1 MKRLLII
8 ATTVL
13 LAACGGGG
21 GGSTAPVA
29 VTPTPTPVT
38 CTAPQVLTNGAC
50 VTPTYTV
57 GGTVTGLTPGTQV
70 TLQNNGGD
78 AVTVSAD
85 GTFVF
90 ATAVAA
96 KAAFSA
102 SVGTQP
108 AAGSCSVTGGTGA
121 VGSSAVTD
129 VVVSCVDPCS
139 PVIANLTYPNSY
151 SGVFTLP
158 TPTQKLPAGVVRGMG
173 LKDYYPGN
181 PTGKISCNNTGTV
194 EAHAAYIATLD
205 KIKADGTDT
214 VWVYNYGVWDDITQP
229 VYSIPKSTM
238 QISDSEMTFLV
249 SEATKKNLKVF
260 VTLQFSAYDLNG
272 KTLPFGTKIPTATL
286 QSMLASYKKWAVEYA
301 TFSQSIGV
309 SGFSSDWNAFFVA
322 PDTAAYNEAY
332 MASMLD
338 ITKSI
343 KAVFKGKI
351 VYGENNNLVDSRFEG
366 YVDYLKMMLA
376 NPNPTLT
383 DAENK
388 NLTVAAIKDRYTS
401 QIANYYQ
408 YGPVNIPVIFDVLV
422 ESKYDFFVNGWTED
436 GFCVNNC
443 IQNTYVT
450 DFSVQAIG
458 IEAALEA
465 VSSQTTVKSA
475 GTSIVSAYWLSDTMV
490 PVNDNVTANTGF
502 PNQSE
507 SVRNKPAEG
516 IIKYWYTP

>member
-1 MKRLLII
+1 MRCLLII
-8 ATTVL
+8 AAAVA
-13 LAACGGGG
+13 LASCGGGG

-29 VTPTPTPVT
+29 VVPPTPVT
-38 CTAPQVLTNGAC
+38 CTAPAVLTNGAC
-50 VTPTYTV
+50 VTPTYAV

-70 TLQNNGGD
+70 VLQNNGGD

-90 ATAVAA
+90 STAVAA
-96 KAAFSA
+96 NAAFSA

-108 AAGSCSVTGGTGA
+108 AVGSCSVAGGTGTM
-121 VGSSAVTD
+121 GGSAVTSAA
-129 VVVSCVDPCS
+129 VSCVDPCS
-139 PVIANLTYPNSY
+139 PVIANLTYPSSY
-151 SGVFTLP
+151 NGVFALP

-181 PTGKISCNNTGTV
+181 PTGKIGCNNTGTV
-194 EAHAAYIATLD
+194 EAHAAYIVTLD
-205 KIKADGTDT
+205 KIKADGVDT
-214 VWVYNYGVWDDITQP
+214 IWVYNYGSWDDITKP
-229 VYSIPKSTM
+229 VYSIDKSTM

-249 SEATKKNLKVF
+249 SEATKRNLKVF
-260 VTLQFSAYDLNG
+260 MTFQFSTNDVKGNS
-272 KTLPFGTKIPTATL
+272 LPLGTVLPVATL
-286 QSMLASYKKWAVEYA
+286 KSMLASYKQWAVDYSA
-301 TFSQSIGV
+301 FSQSIGV
-309 SGFSSDWNAFFVA
+309 SGFSADWNANYVP
-322 PDTAAYNEAY
+322 PDASYNEIY

-338 ITKSI
+338 II
-343 KAVFKGKI
+343 KAIKPGFKGKI

-376 NPNPTLT
+376 NPNPMLT

-388 NLTVAAIKDRYTS
+388 NLAVAAIKSRYLD

-408 YGPVNIPVIFDVLV
+408 YGPVNIPVIFDILV

-443 IQNTYVT
+443 IQNTYST

-475 GTSIVSAYWLSDTMV
+475 GTSIVSAYWLSDTVV
-490 PVNDNVTANTGF
+490 PINDNVTANTGF